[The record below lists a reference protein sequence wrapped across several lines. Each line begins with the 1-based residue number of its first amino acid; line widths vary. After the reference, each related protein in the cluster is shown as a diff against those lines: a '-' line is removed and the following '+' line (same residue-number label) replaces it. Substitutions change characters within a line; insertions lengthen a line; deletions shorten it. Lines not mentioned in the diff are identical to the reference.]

1 MVAELGFTG
10 LRRHQHS
17 LNYVPFLHAVAS
29 LLKCSYHFS
38 PQPKASFFRIAC
50 PQSDEEIE
58 NEVRQ
63 VFIVS

>member
-1 MVAELGFTG
+1 MVAELGFMG

-17 LNYVPFLHAVAS
+17 LNYLPFLHAVAS

-38 PQPKASFFRIAC
+38 PQPKALFFRIAC

-58 NEVRQ
+58 NEVKQ
-63 VFIVS
+63 VFIVQ

>member
-17 LNYVPFLHAVAS
+17 LNYLPFLHAVAS

-38 PQPKASFFRIAC
+38 PQPKAFFRIAC
-50 PQSDEEIE
+50 PQSNEEIE
-58 NEVRQ
+58 NEVKQ
-63 VFIVS
+63 VFTVQ